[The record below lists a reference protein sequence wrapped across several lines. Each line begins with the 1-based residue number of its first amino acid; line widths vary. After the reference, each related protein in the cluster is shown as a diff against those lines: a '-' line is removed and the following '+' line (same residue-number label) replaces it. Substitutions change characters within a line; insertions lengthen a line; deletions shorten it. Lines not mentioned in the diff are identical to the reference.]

1 MLNDFVVSTPKI
13 SNKLVTEYIK
23 NIEVAYKESNGANGA
38 LGGLNQ
44 GNGQKDTQSTGN
56 AAPGEQNGN
65 DNHIPIIPSADIKDH
80 IKTHIEQMPKIY
92 GPKAYALAAPV
103 IRDEPDIPDNSTN

>member
-23 NIEVAYKESNGANGA
+23 NIEVAYKEANGANGA

-44 GNGQKDTQSTGN
+44 GNGQKDT
-56 AAPGEQNGN
+56 
-65 DNHIPIIPSADIKDH
+65 
-80 IKTHIEQMPKIY
+80 
-92 GPKAYALAAPV
+92 
-103 IRDEPDIPDNSTN
+103 